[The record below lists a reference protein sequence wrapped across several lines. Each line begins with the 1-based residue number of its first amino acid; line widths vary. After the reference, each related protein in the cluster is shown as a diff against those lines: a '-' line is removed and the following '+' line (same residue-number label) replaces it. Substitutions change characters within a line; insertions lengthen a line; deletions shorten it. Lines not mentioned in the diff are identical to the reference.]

1 MPSVNCSRSTLP
13 RAFRSSRWGARSALT
28 GRGQRSCG
36 GVPRGGGG
44 HRDVTARPLGKE
56 PYAGLGGQQPT
67 ADSHHP
73 LHSGE
78 SSRMRARMHSTLPC
92 QPSVCSTSGRGKPPA
107 QSHPQALGTDQAQ
120 PLTDCHLS
128 HLATAGGLASPAR
141 LEAELFSWP
150 LVHGHPQ
157 RSLIVAE
164 ENTRP
169 LLENVSD
176 RALERDAVPIG
187 QGFQREPPGLGTGRA
202 CARSSGRARFT
213 RPLVKGRGPSAT

>member
-1 MPSVNCSRSTLP
+1 
-13 RAFRSSRWGARSALT
+13 
-28 GRGQRSCG
+28 
-36 GVPRGGGG
+36 
-44 HRDVTARPLGKE
+44 
-56 PYAGLGGQQPT
+56 
-67 ADSHHP
+67 
-73 LHSGE
+73 
-78 SSRMRARMHSTLPC
+78 MRARMHSTLPC

-141 LEAELFSWP
+141 LEAELFSRP
-150 LVHGHPQ
+150 LAQGHPQ
-157 RSLIVAE
+157 WSRERGRWSLIVAE